1 MKFSKE
7 HEWVEL
13 KDDIAI
19 VGITDYAQSA
29 LGDLVS
35 VELPKVGAQVQQFK
49 AMAIVDSMKA
59 SSDVYAPI
67 SGEVVEVNTELNQH
81 PELINSSAE
90 DKGWMVKI
98 KPSNTKDLDA
108 LMGKEEYD
116 KYTAGLKH

>member
-98 KPSNTKDLDA
+98 KVKDPSELDK
-108 LMGKEEYD
+108 LMTKEEYA
-116 KYTAGLKH
+116 KYITRFKH

>member
-81 PELINSSAE
+81 PELINSSSE
-90 DKGWMVKI
+90 DKEWMVKI
-98 KPSNTKDLDA
+98 KVKDPSELDK
-108 LMGKEEYD
+108 LMTKEEYA
-116 KYTAGLKH
+116 KYITGLKH

>member
-98 KPSNTKDLDA
+98 KVKDPSELDK
-108 LMGKEEYD
+108 LMTKEEYA
-116 KYTAGLKH
+116 KYITGLKH